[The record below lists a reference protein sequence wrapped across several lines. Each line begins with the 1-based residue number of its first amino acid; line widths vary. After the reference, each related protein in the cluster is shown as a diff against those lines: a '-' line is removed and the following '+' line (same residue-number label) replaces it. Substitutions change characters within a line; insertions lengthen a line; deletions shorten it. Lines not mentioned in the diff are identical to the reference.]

1 MTKKIEEI
9 DESKK
14 MMVCMDP
21 LVLSGSKFCFCC
33 VPTCM
38 HCRLM
43 TIEEYRLYQELR
55 TEEAKFKIKLQL
67 DKMNE
72 QKEGEE

>member
-1 MTKKIEEI
+1 MTKKNKEM
-9 DESKK
+9 DENEQI
-14 MMVCMDP
+14 MVCMDP
-21 LVLSGSKFCFCC
+21 LVLSGSKFCYCC

-38 HCRLM
+38 YCRLM
-43 TIEEYRLYQELR
+43 TMEEYRLYQELR
-55 TEEAKFKIKLQL
+55 TEESKFKIKLQI